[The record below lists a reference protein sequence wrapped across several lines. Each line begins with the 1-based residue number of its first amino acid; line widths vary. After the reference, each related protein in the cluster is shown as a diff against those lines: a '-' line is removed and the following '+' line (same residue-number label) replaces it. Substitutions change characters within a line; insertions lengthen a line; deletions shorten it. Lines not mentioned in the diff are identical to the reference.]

1 MPAKDQ
7 IALALDLKE
16 TNRRVDFWMNSLK
29 QVATSS
35 EADSRIVTPQQI
47 NGLLS
52 ELMTAGRLMRE
63 LPATIDEKMTAEVNV
78 YRAKIE
84 HLRDLLP
91 GIQHSLLEERS
102 RLEQE
107 RARVQAASQWASM
120 SRQTR

>member
-7 IALALDLKE
+7 LALDLKE
-16 TNRRVDFWMNSLK
+16 TNRRVDFWMNSLR
-29 QVATSS
+29 QAATSS
-35 EADSRIVTPQQI
+35 GADRRIVTSRQI

-52 ELMTAGRLMRE
+52 ELMTAGRLLRE
-63 LPATIDEKMTAEVNV
+63 LPATIDENTMADVNV
-78 YRAKIE
+78 YREKIE

-91 GIQHSLLEERS
+91 GIHRSLLEERS

-107 RARVQAASQWASM
+107 RARVQAASQWAIM